1 MPKKWILA
9 SSSPRRIELLRT
21 IMADFDV
28 CSASVEEL
36 HTVPDGAQPELI
48 AQINAKRKAEWVAEK
63 HPDAYVIGAD
73 TIVVLKKSIFNKPK
87 NLEEARWMLEQLSG
101 QTHHVITAA
110 CITCK
115 ANRLCKAFTV
125 HSPVTFAPLE
135 SDFIGKYLQEIHPLD
150 KAGAYAIQHPL
161 TQKFATFSPE
171 DYTNIMGFPV
181 NTFKQI
187 IERMDGSL

>member
-21 IMADFDV
+21 VIMEFDV

-36 HTVPDGAQPELI
+36 HAVPEGKQPKFI
-48 AQINAKRKAEWVAEK
+48 AQINARRKAEYVAGK

-73 TIVVLKKSIFNKPK
+73 TIVVLKNAIFNKPK
-87 NLEEARWMLEQLSG
+87 NIEEARWMLEQLAG
-101 QTHHVITAA
+101 QTHYVITAV

-115 ANRLCKAFTV
+115 LDRFCKEFSV
-125 HSPVTFAPLE
+125 HSPVTFAQL
-135 SDFIGKYLQEIHPLD
+135 SSSFIGKYLQEIHPLD
-150 KAGAYAIQHPL
+150 KAGAYAIQHPW
-161 TQKFATFSPE
+161 TKTFATFSPA

-181 NTFKQI
+181 NAFQQTVKNI
-187 IERMDGSL
+187 R